1 MQQLAEKDKVETAK
15 RQEELLSKAEKWKE
29 ILDQKEEGLRKD
41 EEHIEKEQEV
51 YQWMFM
57 SVQEQMDKAIE
68 NNDVVSVKAAREM
81 LNAATKINKQKL
93 KLILMLNESSS
104 LKNFLRLWKLSKL
117 NKSHFISERI
127 FIIFVVAN
135 NF

>member
-15 RQEELLSKAEKWKE
+15 RQEELLSKAEKRKE

>member
-1 MQQLAEKDKVETAK
+1 
-15 RQEELLSKAEKWKE
+15 
-29 ILDQKEEGLRKD
+29 
-41 EEHIEKEQEV
+41 
-51 YQWMFM
+51 MFM

-104 LKNFLRLWKLSKL
+104 LKNFLRL
-117 NKSHFISERI
+117 
-127 FIIFVVAN
+127 
-135 NF
+135 